1 MPSFVFFAE
10 SILSVKNDLETIITV
25 YPSSLKQTAI
35 LLRYADFFLLYP
47 FFASINIILSA
58 FSSSAFIIGFIFLYF
73 NALKR
78 AVNEKLI
85 TAKGIAATKAVATNT
100 RVALVSI
107 TAMMSEAY
115 FINLEINRY
124 LLTYRDALV
133 KKLHIPLLLI

>member
-1 MPSFVFFAE
+1 M
-10 SILSVKNDLETIITV
+10 
-25 YPSSLKQTAI
+25 
-35 LLRYADFFLLYP
+35 
-47 FFASINIILSA
+47 
-58 FSSSAFIIGFIFLYF
+58 YF